1 MSLRSSEAERR
12 EGQAKGGGVRGRW
25 EGRRHMPGAV
35 RTCQP
40 RALRVRAAAR
50 TTGQRPTGELL
61 PRGRVPPK
69 LAQAADLHTGRPLH
83 RNKSLLFRGENRLH
97 RGSSVAQG
105 RGSAGR
111 TNPGPRFEATSV
123 AGVPGTSLPHLQNAH
138 HRLYKRQVRK
148 PERAQHGPWMMACPL
163 PRHLGGGTC
172 MPTASLFFCFLTV

>member
-1 MSLRSSEAERR
+1 MHQ
-12 EGQAKGGGVRGRW
+12 GKGGWW

-40 RALRVRAAAR
+40 RALRVRAAAAR

-61 PRGRVPPK
+61 PLGRVPPK

-83 RNKSLLFRGENRLH
+83 RNKSLLSRGENRLH

-105 RGSAGR
+105 RGSAVR

-148 PERAQHGPWMMACPL
+148 PSRERLTCA
-163 PRHLGGGTC
+163 RLG
-172 MPTASLFFCFLTV
+172 TAPG